1 MKKSRAL
8 RAGVCLVGIVMA
20 GSGIVGCSVSEAASS
35 LADYGNR
42 NAGGSTETEG
52 REIGPNGQLLPPGVK
67 APEEPAQPGAAKLR
81 PDGHYDYSAPDFVL
95 GDPCEDPELMSRLA
109 EQGWAIWDSPRARI
123 STNYLKG
130 CVLSNAN
137 PNSEPLTVVAINA
150 SATTM
155 ESEGYLHKFHSN
167 GENSWFTA
175 NPPSG
180 FGELCVAVHETQSGS
195 VGIGYRYSEFKI
207 HKTLDQA
214 CQYVSTSFEDFF
226 GGKK

>member
-1 MKKSRAL
+1 
-8 RAGVCLVGIVMA
+8 MA

-109 EQGWAIWDSPRARI
+109 EQGWELGNGRLSKFSRPFDAGCTLTKSPEFTESIILLALRSNTKDLVRNGAVLQA
-123 STNYLKG
+123 SDTKTDDALVFDKDTGHDNLCFKG
-130 CVLSNAN
+130 N
-137 PNSEPLTVVAINA
+137 
-150 SATTM
+150 
-155 ESEGYLHKFHSN
+155 
-167 GENSWFTA
+167 
-175 NPPSG
+175 
-180 FGELCVAVHETQSGS
+180 ETQYGM
-195 VGIGYRYSEFKI
+195 VGLAYRYSEF
-207 HKTLDQA
+207 TRFSSTTTA
-214 CQYVSTSFEDFF
+214 CTYISEQFGSTI
-226 GGKK
+226 GGLS